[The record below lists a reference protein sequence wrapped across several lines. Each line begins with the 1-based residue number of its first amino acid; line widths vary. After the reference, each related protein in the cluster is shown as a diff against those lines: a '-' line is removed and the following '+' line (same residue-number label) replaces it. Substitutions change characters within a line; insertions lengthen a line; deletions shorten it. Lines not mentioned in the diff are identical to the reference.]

1 MRQAIRITGA
11 VLVGA
16 GVLGLGWAL
25 LVWQWQDP
33 ITALYTTY
41 QQHKLAESYDRTFT
55 TYHAVTLPVVHHR
68 HAVDVR
74 AEQRVISLEARRYRR
89 TLRVGQALGRL
100 RVPRLGLSIIV
111 VVGTDEAS
119 LQKGP
124 GWYTGTRLPGEGQLI
139 YIAGHRTTYLAPFA
153 HIDSL
158 RHGDRLTLELPYAT
172 FVYSITGHV
181 IVPADDLARLR
192 SRGYEQVA
200 LQACHPRFFAT
211 HRYIAYARPVQV
223 IPRHG
228 TPYLISATGRATAQ
242 HS

>member
-1 MRQAIRITGA
+1 MRQAVRITGA
-11 VLVGA
+11 LLVGA

-41 QQHKLAESYDRTFT
+41 QQHKLTESYDQTFDA
-55 TYHAVTLPVVHHR
+55 YRAPALPVVHR
-68 HAVDVR
+68 TVDVR
-74 AEQRVISLEARRYRR
+74 AEQRLIAAEAHRYRR
-89 TLRVGQALGRL
+89 TLRTGQALGRL

-111 VVGTDEAS
+111 VVGTDETS
-119 LQKGP
+119 LEKGP
-124 GWYTGTRLPGEGQLI
+124 GWYTGTRLPGEEQLI

-158 RHGDRLTLELPYAT
+158 RRGDSVTLELPYAT
-172 FVYSITGHV
+172 FVYRITGHV
-181 IVPADDLARLR
+181 IVPSDDLSRLK
-192 SRGYEQVA
+192 SHGYEVVA

-228 TPYLISATGRATAQ
+228 TPYLISATGRLTAQ
-242 HS
+242 RS

>member
-1 MRQAIRITGA
+1 MRQTLRITGA
-11 VLVGA
+11 ILVGA

-33 ITALYTTY
+33 ITALYTLS
-41 QQHKLAESYDRTFT
+41 QQHRLTESYNRTFDA
-55 TYHAVTLPVVHHR
+55 YRAPTLPVVHH
-68 HAVDVR
+68 AVDIR
-74 AEQRVISLEARRYRR
+74 AEQRLIAAEARNYRR
-89 TLRVGQALGRL
+89 MLRIGEPLGRL

-158 RHGDRLTLELPYAT
+158 RRGDSVTLELPYAT
-172 FVYSITGHV
+172 FVYRITGHV
-181 IVPADDLARLR
+181 IVPSDDLARLK
-192 SRGYEQVA
+192 SRGYEVVA

-223 IPRHG
+223 VPRHG
-228 TPYLISATGRATAQ
+228 TPYTISPNGHVTAQ
-242 HS
+242 AA